1 MNGVMLPF
9 QQPELIRE
17 IRNRLIAKLRQE
29 QADINASAHGD
40 GELPYSF
47 QYQQMSPV
55 QNPTEWMH
63 DAGRTY

>member
-40 GELPYSF
+40 GELPYHGAASNT
-47 QYQQMSPV
+47 SK
-55 QNPTEWMH
+55 
-63 DAGRTY
+63 